1 MSDTKKLPTRND
13 SSSTSSWR
21 DIRLDD
27 CRRPEDQGSDR
38 IATLPGIR
46 GWLGLV
52 LLVTATIALV
62 TGLHLVAPATGTAP
76 DMTAGAPHQHVTE
89 AAASPAR

>member
-1 MSDTKKLPTRND
+1 MSDANRFPEQND
-13 SSSTSSWR
+13 STASWR

-27 CRRPEDQGSDR
+27 CRRPEDQGTDQ
-38 IATLPGIR
+38 IATLPSTR

-62 TGLHLVAPATGTAP
+62 TGLHFVAPAQGTPA
-76 DMTAGAPHQHVTE
+76 DMTAGGHHQHVTE
-89 AAASPAR
+89 AAPSPAR